1 MKDFGFLTVDPDQ
14 NYGTLFENFLS
25 SKQTWTSNEKFSRGN
40 QEPLTNRELQEETYI
55 KSKLRNNFWREP
67 SVDNKAAYK
76 KQISKCVKIR
86 RKH

>member
-1 MKDFGFLTVDPDQ
+1 MKDFSFLTVDLDQ

-55 KSKLRNNFWREP
+55 RSKLRNNFWREP